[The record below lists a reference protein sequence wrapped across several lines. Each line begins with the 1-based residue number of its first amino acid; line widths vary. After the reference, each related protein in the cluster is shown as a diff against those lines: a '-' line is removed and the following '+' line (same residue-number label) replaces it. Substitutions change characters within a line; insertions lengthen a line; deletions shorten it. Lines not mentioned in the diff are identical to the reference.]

1 MQYPTPGDNFPDYT
15 SSSDWEGRSSDA
27 ADTSNDSSFSFGMDL
42 ENSDVT
48 FKITSDDPAD
58 PGEDGTCTK
67 APPKKPKP
75 PRPPPPRKS
84 KPDSSSSSS
93 SKSEKVAD
101 LVVQK
106 VRWLYREEK
115 KWVPFIGYDSCQMEW
130 KYRQA
135 QLQVKEDEEGMDVDI
150 GTVAVRGGLYE
161 VDVAKRQCHAIY
173 WSDDTVKVMRGTW
186 FYSSGAEPIEEGM
199 ANDIEKEHLDLF
211 TRDNPPEPPAQP
223 TKGAQKAMH
232 ELYFKDCHVDWYSKD
247 AVYFYSN
254 STSSRIARSIGNTL
268 GFSKASTSG
277 YKLMRGYPTPA
288 SLDDKPPPISHLVFV
303 VHGVGYVTDKKAI
316 IKNCSDLRKSASKA
330 IAKHLPDLISPAST
344 QRVEFLPVE
353 WRSSLK
359 LDNGMV
365 SAITP
370 YKLKGLRVVLNSTGM
385 DVLYYSSPLYRSEI
399 IQCVQA
405 EVNNL
410 YEMFRQRNE
419 GFEPNGGKISIF
431 SHSLGSVIM
440 YDIITGWNPIHLYD
454 HYLSHEQSLHPD
466 LSTVSPDQHDLV
478 AELHQA
484 RIRVS
489 GLEKQLLATNQIAA
503 AVNRPKLNF
512 KVENY
517 FCVGSPLAV
526 FLALRGVRPQG
537 NGSISH
543 IIPKAVCSR
552 LFNIYYPCDPV
563 AYRLEPLILR
573 HYSTICPLQIHRFE
587 GKQVAYHTIKTTAL
601 PVALKTGEEMK
612 GIQES
617 DAEMLGAGEERTS
630 PGSSTSTSPQHLPR
644 GGAAGFTGMR
654 AWFSKTA
661 EKSPELEALED
672 MERAIL
678 RIENMAESN
687 EKVEEDEMESVELE
701 HRVDYELKES
711 NLGSSY
717 LSALTSHTSYW
728 TAADVGLFVVS
739 QLFPEYAFVE

>member
-15 SSSDWEGRSSDA
+15 SSDWEGRSSDA
-27 ADTSNDSSFSFGMDL
+27 ADTSNDSNLGFGIDL
-42 ENSDVT
+42 DNSGVT
-48 FKITSDDPAD
+48 FKITSDGPTDNRDEDMPAK
-58 PGEDGTCTK
+58 PLQR
-67 APPKKPKP
+67 PKP
-75 PRPPPPRKS
+75 PRPPPPRK
-84 KPDSSSSSS
+84 PRLDPSS
-93 SKSEKVAD
+93 SKMEKVSD

-135 QLQVKEDEEGMDVDI
+135 KQQLKQNEEGMDVDI
-150 GTVAVRGGLYE
+150 ETVAVRGGLYE
-161 VDVAKRQCHAIY
+161 VDVVRRKCHAIY
-173 WSDDTVKVMRGTW
+173 WSDDTVDVMRGTW
-186 FYSSGAEPIEEGM
+186 FYSSGTEPIEEGM

-211 TRDNPPEPPAQP
+211 SRDDPPEPPPQP
-223 TKGAQKAMH
+223 TKGTQKAMH
-232 ELYFKDCHVDWYSKD
+232 ELCFKDCHVDWYSKD

-277 YKLMRGYPTPA
+277 YKLMRGYPSPA

-316 IKNCSDLRKSASKA
+316 IKNCSDLRKSATKA
-330 IAKHLPDLISPAST
+330 IGKHLPDLISPAST
-344 QRVEFLPVE
+344 HRVEFLPVE
-353 WRSSLK
+353 WRSSLR

-370 YKLKGLRVVLNSTGM
+370 HKVKGLRIVLNSTGM

-410 YEMFRQRNE
+410 YERFRQRNE
-419 GFEPNGGKISIF
+419 GFEPNGGKVSIF

-454 HYLSHEQSLHPD
+454 QYLSHEQSPHPD
-466 LSTVSPDQHDLV
+466 LSAMSPDHHDLV
-478 AELHQA
+478 EELHQA

-489 GLEKQLLATNQIAA
+489 SLEKQLLATNQIAA
-503 AVNRPKLNF
+503 AINRPKLNF

-552 LFNIYYPCDPV
+552 LFNLYYPSDPV

-587 GKQVAYHTIKTTAL
+587 GKQVPYHTLKTTAL
-601 PVALKTGEEMK
+601 PVALKTSEEMK

-617 DAEMLGAGEERTS
+617 DAETSEERTS
-630 PGSSTSTSPQHLPR
+630 PGSSTSSSPQHLPK
-644 GGAAGFTGMR
+644 GQTGAFTGMK
-654 AWFSKTA
+654 AWFSKTS

-678 RIENMAESN
+678 RIENMADTN

-701 HRVDYELKES
+701 HRVDFELKES

-728 TAADVGLFVVS
+728 TATDVGLFVVS
-739 QLFPEYAFVE
+739 QLFPDYAYSE